1 MNRLLTIPKIDPRT
15 KRYIKLSKFPFHC
28 LPCSEN
34 ISTLEQICTSQNR
47 KLHISLRQE
56 RSRDQTFA
64 LCVDIRDISSQNYFP
79 FGRNY
84 ISITFVPGKIQ
95 SRINTSYRF
104 SINASLKRP
113 GQSNFDDGTT
123 SPTFFVQILTLWNH
137 VSMYLEYG
145 DHKF

>member
-15 KRYIKLSKFPFHC
+15 KRYIKLSKFPFHS

-47 KLHISLRQE
+47 KLHISLYSSSREIQ
-56 RSRDQTFA
+56 RS
-64 LCVDIRDISSQNYFP
+64 DICIMRGYSRHFFSKLL
-79 FGRNY
+79 
-84 ISITFVPGKIQ
+84 SIRKKLHFYNPGKIQ

-104 SINASLKRP
+104 SINTSLKRP

-123 SPTFFVQILTLWNH
+123 SPTFFVQILTL
-137 VSMYLEYG
+137 
-145 DHKF
+145 